1 FNQAENAD
9 TDPNT
14 LAPLLGFTPKPKADY
29 TLVVVDTQAPGA
41 GQSVTLVPTYEN
53 MAKLAKGEIKGVD
66 PAQVDKVMTPEY
78 SAKYEQHMTAFEKD
92 GLDVRK
98 RRDINDYADEKIS
111 SVEGKEQFKARAT
124 IHGEFG
130 ANQHFTGDGTTKN
143 LLTDGGNRGAVE
155 TYTLDKNPKTL
166 NDLENRGSAKRL
178 SAKRL

>member
-14 LAPLLGFTPKPKADY
+14 LAPLLGFKPKPKADY

-78 SAKYEQHMTAFEKD
+78 SAEYDKHMEEFEKD
-92 GLDVRK
+92 GLDIQE
-98 RRDINDYADEKIS
+98 RDDVAEYADEHFSIADN
-111 SVEGKEQFKARAT
+111 KEKFKARAAVQS
-124 IHGEFG
+124 EFG

-143 LLTDGGNRGAVE
+143 LLPGGGDRGAVE

-166 NDLENRGSAKRL
+166 GDLESRGSAKRL
-178 SAKRL
+178 PAKRL